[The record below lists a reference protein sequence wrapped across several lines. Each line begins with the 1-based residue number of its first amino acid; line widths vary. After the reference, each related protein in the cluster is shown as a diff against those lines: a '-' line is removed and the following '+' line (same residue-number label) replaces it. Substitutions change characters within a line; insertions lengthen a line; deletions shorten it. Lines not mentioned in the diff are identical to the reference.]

1 MICNFGPVYFDKI
14 KGDLSNLTS
23 TKKTGFWTKEFMLF
37 AAQSILI
44 IKMYNFV
51 FGGTEL
57 AVDVDTIE
65 W

>member
-1 MICNFGPVYFDKI
+1 
-14 KGDLSNLTS
+14 
-23 TKKTGFWTKEFMLF
+23 MLF

-57 AVDVDTIE
+57 AVYVDTIE
-65 W
+65 WNTVKKENVKLNKGAEFDYSQNSQQANNHSI